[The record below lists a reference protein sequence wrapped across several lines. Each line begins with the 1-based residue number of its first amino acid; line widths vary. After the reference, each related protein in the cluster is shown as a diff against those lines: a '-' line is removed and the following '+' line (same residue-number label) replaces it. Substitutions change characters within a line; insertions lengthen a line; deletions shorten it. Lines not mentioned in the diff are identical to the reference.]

1 MACDKDIESASA
13 RARRAEIIAA
23 ARDLF
28 EERGIAQTTIMD
40 ITTRIGVTRT
50 LFYHYFPDK
59 ESVTSAVLDDYVNDF
74 VEALHHWNAQRKP
87 GHVDDALM
95 SIVKILRMAI
105 FEKGAFRE
113 ALASHENASL
123 YIEFVSRA
131 ADHAATY
138 IIDTTVADFAHVHD
152 VEVSHLYETFYI
164 LITGIVS
171 FVRKHP
177 ETDDTVIADLIAQTL
192 RIETYRDEVASGR

>member
-1 MACDKDIESASA
+1 MSHGEESEHAN
-13 RARRAEIIAA
+13 ARRAEIIAV
-23 ARDLF
+23 ARELY

-40 ITTRIGVTRT
+40 ITARMGVTRT

-59 ESVTSAVLDDYVNDF
+59 ESVTSAVLDDYVDDF

-87 GHVDDALM
+87 GHVDDALT
-95 SIVKILRMAI
+95 SVVKLLRMAI

-138 IIDTTVADFAHVHD
+138 IIDTTVADYAQVHNI
-152 VEVSHLYETFYI
+152 EISHLYETFYV

-171 FVRKHP
+171 YVRRHP
-177 ETDDTVIADLIAQTL
+177 EADDAVIADLIAQTL
-192 RIETYRDEVASGR
+192 RIEAYRDEVARR